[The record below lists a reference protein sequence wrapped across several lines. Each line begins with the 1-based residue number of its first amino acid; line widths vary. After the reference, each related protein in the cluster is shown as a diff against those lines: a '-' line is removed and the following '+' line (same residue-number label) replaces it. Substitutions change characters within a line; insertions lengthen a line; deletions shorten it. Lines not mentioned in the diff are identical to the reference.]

1 MESGNGGRQARGNKV
16 VLVDLTE
23 KLALECRIKE
33 NKGVGTDMEEEGI
46 ARTRGQ
52 RQRLSRCV

>member
-1 MESGNGGRQARGNKV
+1 MNEGRQAGGNKV

-23 KLALECRIKE
+23 KLTLECRIKE
-33 NKGVGTDMEEEGI
+33 NKGVGTDREEEGT

-52 RQRLSRCV
+52 RQGLSWCV